1 MLVGREAECARLHA
15 LLDGAAG
22 RSGVVL
28 LRGEAGA
35 GKTALLDAVV
45 AGAGDLL
52 VLRRAQGVESES
64 ELSYAAL
71 YQLLRPVAG
80 DLDGLAARRPTRC
93 GRRSGCGR
101 AGRTSGSCCR
111 RGAQP
116 LGELSER
123 RPVLCVLDDAHW
135 LDRGSVDAL
144 AFVARRLEA
153 ERVAL
158 VLAVRDP
165 TARSVPVPDLPTMRV
180 GALSPD
186 AAARL
191 LEEHAGVA
199 VHADVRLRLVEAT
212 GGNALA
218 LVELA
223 YALSV
228 EELRGEHPLPVP
240 LPLTSGVEQAFLDRV
255 RRLPGR
261 RRPCCSSLRPTTPPG

>member
-15 LLDGAAG
+15 LLDGARAG

-52 VLRRAQGVESES
+52 VLRAQGVESES

-111 RGAQP
+111 SR
-116 LGELSER
+116 
-123 RPVLCVLDDAHW
+123 
-135 LDRGSVDAL
+135 
-144 AFVARRLEA
+144 
-153 ERVAL
+153 
-158 VLAVRDP
+158 
-165 TARSVPVPDLPTMRV
+165 
-180 GALSPD
+180 
-186 AAARL
+186 
-191 LEEHAGVA
+191 
-199 VHADVRLRLVEAT
+199 
-212 GGNALA
+212 
-218 LVELA
+218 
-223 YALSV
+223 
-228 EELRGEHPLPVP
+228 
-240 LPLTSGVEQAFLDRV
+240 
-255 RRLPGR
+255 
-261 RRPCCSSLRPTTPPG
+261 CSAC